1 MTKHYLVNEISPL
14 SAWEMPQVATIKQI
28 DKELFLSHESFAQF
42 PDLGKCRLIGISGCN
57 SQYDDSTLIRV
68 RPLSG
73 ARQVDVM
80 VSRNAL
86 FSVRK
91 LH

>member
-1 MTKHYLVNEISPL
+1 MTKHYLVNEVSPL
-14 SAWEMPQVATIKQI
+14 SAWEMSQVATIKQI
-28 DKELFLSHESFAQF
+28 DETLFLSHESFAQF
-42 PDLGKCRLIGISGCN
+42 PDLGKCRLIGISGK
-57 SQYDDSTLIRV
+57 SEDATLIRV

-73 ARQVDVM
+73 AAQVSVT
-80 VSRNAL
+80 VSNNSL